1 MADSKPSPAEDP
13 FAIPVNS
20 KKQKFK
26 DVKDGPNN
34 DKSSLVAR
42 CRAVVVANME
52 RYPAEMFGM
61 LGPDDWEEILKA
73 KHAKTAPQRGSGG
86 LDGTGRRTPAISEKF
101 LSDVEGQNV
110 HLAES
115 EVADQLVW
123 KDLCEY
129 QFSRA
134 ALNRPKGLILP
145 WPLLVKQLKDQAETL
160 VKFKMME
167 DIAEDNDEMLE
178 CSYEDEQCILKA
190 TQTLKD
196 SPMSLKLLKE
206 SGIGKTLKKLI
217 KASKNRS
224 PHESIFERVE
234 MPEGGLM
241 PGRASG
247 KGRDIPVLTHLERQ
261 LQAWM
266 DLAASIGVEMNGSKA
281 KKGSGMDFLNDAADL
296 RLAEECTNWRQL
308 FSTLKS
314 RADQRRE
321 KLGQKMRSNRK
332 RENKVRPKIVKVST
346 MSSRRAA
353 ILNKGSGGA
362 ASQATWERGG
372 GGIKEYG
379 GAKVLALRKEAHKQ
393 ALKQKMPA
401 KKTSGFGQ
409 AVAFATTTKLT
420 PMQKMQQS
428 KRKAAALVA
437 MDGGKRMAV
446 YENMKGCRVGGN
458 KFSGKGMRKLADAD
472 AHARKKSKWNQ
483 VNRER

>member
-1 MADSKPSPAEDP
+1 MASPEDP
-13 FAIPVNS
+13 FAVPVNS
-20 KKQKFK
+20 KKQKFVG
-26 DVKDGPNN
+26 VKDAKKN

-61 LGPDDWEEILKA
+61 LGPDDWEEILRA
-73 KHAKTAPQRGSGG
+73 KHQKTAPQRGSGG
-86 LDGTGRRTPAISEKF
+86 LDGTGRRTPAVSEKF

-110 HLAES
+110 HLSES

-134 ALNRPKGLILP
+134 ALHRPKGLVLP
-145 WPLLVKQLKDQAETL
+145 WPLLVKQMQEQAETL
-160 VKFKMME
+160 VKFKKME
-167 DIAEDNDEMLE
+167 DIAEDNEEMLE
-178 CSYEDEQCILKA
+178 YSYEDEQSILQT
-190 TQTLKD
+190 TQTLKN

-206 SGIGKTLKKLI
+206 SGIGKVLKKLI

-224 PHESIFERVE
+224 PHESIFERIE
-234 MPEGGLM
+234 MPEGGLL

-247 KGRDIPVLTHLERQ
+247 KGKDIPVLKHLERQ

-266 DLAASIGVEMNGSKA
+266 DLAASIGVDMHGSSA
-281 KKGSGMDFLNDAADL
+281 KKGSGIDFLNDAADL

-346 MSSRRAA
+346 MNSRRAA
-353 ILNKGSGGA
+353 ILNKTA

-372 GGIKEYG
+372 GGVKEYG

-393 ALKQKMPA
+393 AMKQKGGLP
-401 KKTSGFGQ
+401 KKSSGFGQ
-409 AVAFATTTKLT
+409 AVAFATSTKLT
-420 PMQKMQQS
+420 PMQKAQQS
-428 KRKAAALVA
+428 KRKAKALVA

-458 KFSGKGMRKLADAD
+458 KFNGSGMKKLADAD
-472 AHARKKSKWNQ
+472 AHARKKAKWNQ
-483 VNRER
+483 VSKR